1 MKIAIALAT
10 LATFVTAGMATAL
23 ALASP
28 RHEAAAKTLNIV
40 MHDPGCHWFQIGAR
54 FTTTATVSGA
64 VRLVNLDEA
73 ALKVASRHGLRRIP
87 VGKSIVVDRGKYGI
101 TMVGQASD
109 DNHLKLTV
117 R

>member
-10 LATFVTAGMATAL
+10 LATFVTAGMATSL

-28 RHEAAAKTLNIV
+28 THEAAPKNLNIV
-40 MHDPGCHWFQIGAR
+40 MHDPGCHWFQVGNKFR
-54 FTTTATVSGA
+54 TSATVTGA
-64 VRLVNLDEA
+64 VRLVNLDEKT
-73 ALKVASRHGLRRIP
+73 LKVASSHGMQRIP
-87 VGKSIVVDRGKYGI
+87 VGKSLVVSAGHYGI